1 MCATQLTT
9 ECWLLENGN
18 QNEKNT
24 AQIFECYHARGPLT
38 LVAGKLKKKK
48 WKMVNASCCRW
59 PTFNIQNFGLW
70 LRLLAYL
77 LWTIT
82 TKAKAIRGE
91 RDGMRGRC

>member
-1 MCATQLTT
+1 
-9 ECWLLENGN
+9 
-18 QNEKNT
+18 
-24 AQIFECYHARGPLT
+24 
-38 LVAGKLKKKK
+38 
-48 WKMVNASCCRW
+48 MVNASCCRW